1 MKTNDGPQK
10 ILLEPALDAT
20 NEIKHNNVEMFTGL
34 GRGLGTEV
42 PPPPLENFSPHK
54 RSYASSADG
63 LRNNSNLS
71 AKSLSIIATLNP
83 FEF

>member
-42 PPPPLENFSPHK
+42 PPS
-54 RSYASSADG
+54 
-63 LRNNSNLS
+63 LR
-71 AKSLSIIATLNP
+71 K
-83 FEF
+83 F